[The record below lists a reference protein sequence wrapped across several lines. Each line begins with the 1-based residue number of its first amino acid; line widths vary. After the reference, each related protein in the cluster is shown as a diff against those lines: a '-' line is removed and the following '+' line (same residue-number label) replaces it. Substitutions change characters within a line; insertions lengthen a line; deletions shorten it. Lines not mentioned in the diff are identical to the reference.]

1 MSMRTEDAPVKGDG
15 FVTVARV
22 GEIPVGGVK
31 VVRLEDQ
38 PIALFHLEGGY
49 HAIEDLC
56 THDGGPLAEGTID
69 GDVIE
74 CPRHGARF
82 NVKTGAALSLPAV
95 APVATF
101 AVRIRGDEIQV
112 GWS

>member
-1 MSMRTEDAPVKGDG
+1 MSDQDY
-15 FVTVARV
+15 VTVARV

-31 VVRLEDQ
+31 VVRMDDQ
-38 PIALFHLEGGY
+38 PLALFHLEGGY
-49 HAIEDLC
+49 YAIEDLC
-56 THDGGPLAEGTID
+56 THDGGPLADGVLD

-82 NVKTGAALSLPAV
+82 NVKTGAVLCLPAV

-101 AVRIRGDEIQV
+101 AVRVQGDEIQV
-112 GWS
+112 GWA

>member
-1 MSMRTEDAPVKGDG
+1 VSGQDY
-15 FVTVARV
+15 VTVARV

-31 VVRLEDQ
+31 VVRMDDQ
-38 PIALFHLEGGY
+38 PLALFHLEGGY
-49 HAIEDLC
+49 YAIEDLC
-56 THDGGPLAEGTID
+56 THDGGPLADGTLD

-82 NVKTGAALSLPAV
+82 NVKTGAVLCLPAV

-101 AVRIRGDEIQV
+101 AVRVQGDEIQV
-112 GWS
+112 GWA